1 VHPFTPGQRV
11 RLVHRPQPQ
20 PSTWTSRYGTVH
32 RHDPDQQQVVIDFDN
47 GTRQTLPDG
56 TAGLDTVTRSWT
68 PAAGTGHTWPH
79 ALDLIRTAGQAA
91 GRTAATVWADQELTG
106 RDRVTAIRRARQALA
121 AITGDDPR
129 RSDLLPVWA
138 TLPVDQVEPPEA
150 ADLVALTTDPA
161 PAGNAWQMITPA
173 QHAEA
178 VATYRDGYDTTLLEQ
193 AADHCR
199 IVLSPT
205 GDGRDLSHLHPDQL
219 RIGRAGVFA
228 GEWRWTSDGGPGR
241 YRIAYSGTFID
252 RWNGWAVFSCTRQ
265 VAEAIVADNQ
275 ADREQ
280 YRTELL
286 GKGKT
291 GADLDR
297 ALADAYTHLSFDGD
311 IIVADQREQFEDPDA
326 IERIGP
332 DRDGQYVVMGWNWCW
347 EAVDPADCEQ
357 IIGDLPALGEEQQ
370 YVLLRHTPG
379 MRVPHDRLRAADA
392 HRATTST
399 IGGPVTASLTFDG
412 TVIAGLVNDGD
423 GGDTR
428 LLMPIGL
435 NGWEGMAVY
444 TAASRHRGEPVSEA
458 RLLDAL
464 IAEALLDQAIDRAT
478 TDGVALLRLIDDAG
492 HTIALRLIPE
502 APRGWHG
509 LRALGVS
516 FAADSD
522 TTAGA
527 YWQIWTGTRWQSL
540 PTAATTVTL

>member
-1 VHPFTPGQRV
+1 LYPFTPGQRV
-11 RLVHRPQPQ
+11 RLVHRPEPH
-20 PSTWTSRYGTVH
+20 PGTWTSRYGTVH
-32 RHDPDQQQVVIDFDN
+32 HHDPDQRQVVIDFDN
-47 GTRQTLPDG
+47 GSRQTLPDS
-56 TAGLDTVTRSWT
+56 TSGLDTVTRSWT

-79 ALDLIRTAGQAA
+79 ALGLIRAAGQAA
-91 GRTAATVWADQELTG
+91 GRTTAARWADQEFTG
-106 RDRVTAIRRARQALA
+106 RDRGIAIRWARRVLG
-121 AITGDDPR
+121 AISGDEAGL
-129 RSDLLPVWA
+129 SDVLPVWA
-138 TLPVDQVEPPEA
+138 TLPVDRVEPPEA
-150 ADLVALTTDPA
+150 ADLVALTSNPA
-161 PAGNAWQMITPA
+161 PAGNAWELVTRA

-178 VATYRDGYDTTLLEQ
+178 VSTYRDGYDTTLLEQ
-193 AADHCR
+193 AADRCR

-219 RIGRAGVFA
+219 RIGRAGIFA
-228 GEWRWTSDGGPGR
+228 GEWRWTTDDGPGR
-241 YRIAYSGTFID
+241 YRIAYAGTFID

-286 GKGKT
+286 GEGMT
-291 GADLDR
+291 GENLDR
-297 ALADAYTHLSFDGD
+297 ALADAYTHLYFDGD
-311 IIVADQREQFEDPDA
+311 TIVADQREQYDDPDA
-326 IERIGP
+326 IERMSP
-332 DRDGQYVVMGWNWCW
+332 DRDGHYVVMGWNWCW

-357 IIGDLPALGEEQQ
+357 IIGELPAPGAEQQ

-379 MRVPHDRLRAADA
+379 MRVPHDRLRAADP
-392 HRATTST
+392 HRTT
-399 IGGPVTASLTFDG
+399 IDGPVTASLTFDAM
-412 TVIAGLVNDGD
+412 VIAGLINGGGD

-435 NGWEGMAVY
+435 NGWEGMAAY
-444 TAASRHRGEPVSEA
+444 AAASRHGGEPVSEA

-478 TDGVALLRLIDDAG
+478 TDGVALLRLIDEAG
-492 HTIALRLIPE
+492 HTIALRPIPE

-516 FAADSD
+516 FAADGD
-522 TTAGA
+522 TAGA

-540 PTAATTVTL
+540 PTSVTSVTP

>member
-1 VHPFTPGQRV
+1 LHPFTPGQRV
-11 RLVHRPQPQ
+11 RLIHRPEPH
-20 PSTWTSRYGTVH
+20 PATWTSQYGTVH
-32 RHDPDQQQVVIDFDN
+32 RHSPDQREVVVDFDN
-47 GTRQTLPDG
+47 GTRQILSDS
-56 TAGLDTVTRSWT
+56 ASDLDTVTQSWT

-79 ALDLIRTAGQAA
+79 ALDLIRAAGQAT
-91 GRTAATVWADQELTG
+91 GRTTAAAWADQEFTG
-106 RDRVTAIRRARQALA
+106 RDRVAAIRQARQVLA
-121 AITGDDPR
+121 AVTGDEPR
-129 RSDLLPVWA
+129 RDDVLPVWA
-138 TLPVDQVEPPEA
+138 TLPVDRVEPPEA

-161 PAGNAWQMITPA
+161 PTGNAWELVTRA

-178 VATYRDGYDTTLLEQ
+178 VTAYRDGYDTTLLEQ

-205 GDGRDLSHLHPDQL
+205 GDGRDLSHLRPDQL

-241 YRIAYSGTFID
+241 YRIAYAGTFID

-275 ADREQ
+275 ADREE

-291 GADLDR
+291 GADLER
-297 ALADAYTHLSFDGD
+297 ALADAYTHLYFDGD
-311 IIVADQREQFEDPDA
+311 LIVADQREQFDDPDA
-326 IERIGP
+326 IEQIGP

-357 IIGDLPALGEEQQ
+357 IIGELPAPGEEQQ

-379 MRVPHDRLRAADA
+379 MRVPHDRLRAADP
-392 HRATTST
+392 HRTT
-399 IGGPVTASLTFDG
+399 IGGPVTASLTFDA
-412 TVIAGLVNDGD
+412 TVIAGLVNDGA

-435 NGWEGMAVY
+435 NGWEGMAAY
-444 TAASRHRGEPVSEA
+444 TAASRYRGEPVSEA

-478 TDGVALLRLIDDAG
+478 TDGVALLRLIDEAG
-492 HTIALRLIPE
+492 HTIALRPIPE

-509 LRALGVS
+509 LRALGISVL
-516 FAADSD
+516 AEGD
-522 TTAGA
+522 TPEHA
-527 YWQIWTGTRWQSL
+527 YWQFWTGARWQSL
-540 PTAATTVTL
+540 PTSVVSVTP